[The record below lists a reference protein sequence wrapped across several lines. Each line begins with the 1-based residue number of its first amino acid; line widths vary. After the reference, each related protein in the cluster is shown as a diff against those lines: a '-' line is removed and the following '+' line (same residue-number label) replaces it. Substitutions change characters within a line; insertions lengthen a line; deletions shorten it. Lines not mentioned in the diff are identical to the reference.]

1 MNCNQARAI
10 LAAYRELKNG
20 EVDTIELDVHL
31 EGCASCREELARY
44 MLIGDQ
50 IRSLPIVEP
59 LPDMHAKLMQ
69 ALAQEQVKFIWSSKP
84 GTVSTPE
91 FLKPYIQGHAQ
102 STHDSNMIAA
112 FSTAETGPL
121 PVIQAK
127 RKRPIKVNVPP
138 IRPLLLLNDLGNDRH
153 KKSSANPRKSTPINP
168 PLLLAFI
175 RVNSRITSA
184 SSYSDPS
191 SPYTPIS

>member
-1 MNCNQARAI
+1 M

-59 LPDMHAKLMQ
+59 LPDMHAEFMQ
-69 ALAQEQVKFIWSSKP
+69 ALAPDQGKFIWNSIP

-91 FLKPYIQGHAQ
+91 FLKPYIQEHAQ
-102 STHDSNMIAA
+102 STHNSSMIAA
-112 FSTAETGPL
+112 FSKPETCPL
-121 PVIQAK
+121 PAIHTK
-127 RKRPIKVNVPP
+127 RK
-138 IRPLLLLNDLGNDRH
+138 PL
-153 KKSSANPRKSTPINP
+153 
-168 PLLLAFI
+168 
-175 RVNSRITSA
+175 
-184 SSYSDPS
+184 
-191 SPYTPIS
+191 